1 MSAQLSV
8 FQPDWQASLNQVS
21 ADTGLHSILIMES
34 LPDTMKVV
42 CANQNQNVY
51 SSGDEGP
58 KSVQQ
63 GCHELYCERVVNTG
77 EPLFVEDASKSDEWR
92 GNEDLVKFGLGVYL
106 GLPIVVDGQVVGT
119 VCALHDAPFDFDAGE
134 YSASDRLYALQKRV
148 QDDLES
154 NHTNSSIAFSTER
167 SY

>member
-1 MSAQLSV
+1 MRAQLSV

-42 CANQNQNVY
+42 CANQNQDVY

-58 KSVQQ
+58 KSVQP
-63 GCHELYCERVVNTG
+63 GCHELYCERVVDTG
-77 EPLFVEDASKSDEWR
+77 EPLFVENAAESEEWR

-106 GLPIVVDGQVVGT
+106 GLPIVVDGQVFGT
-119 VCALHDAPFDFDAGE
+119 VCALHNAPFDFDAGE
-134 YSASDRLYALQKRV
+134 YSASDRLYALQKKI
-148 QDDLES
+148 QNDLEGS
-154 NHTNSSIAFSTER
+154 SANSFAPFSTEKTH
-167 SY
+167 